1 MDQGI
6 PIFSP
11 SLRQEKQSLLKI
23 CGLHK
28 STLCPKRP
36 GSSLYP
42 HRQAR
47 TQGNFGVGK
56 SLIFLLHLV
65 DFHMYLCNRIG
76 EAGVCLQRSQ
86 NSNKGPRVSFSRKH
100 GNAEG
105 AGIAVHS
112 SPTRFRCWGKALGR
126 GEVAGRELLRWAP
139 KREPRTL
146 RSLSCL
152 KQTGSDGHHRYP

>member
-1 MDQGI
+1 
-6 PIFSP
+6 
-11 SLRQEKQSLLKI
+11 
-23 CGLHK
+23 
-28 STLCPKRP
+28 
-36 GSSLYP
+36 
-42 HRQAR
+42 
-47 TQGNFGVGK
+47 
-56 SLIFLLHLV
+56 
-65 DFHMYLCNRIG
+65 MYLCNRIG

-86 NSNKGPRVSFSRKH
+86 NSNKGPRASFSRKH